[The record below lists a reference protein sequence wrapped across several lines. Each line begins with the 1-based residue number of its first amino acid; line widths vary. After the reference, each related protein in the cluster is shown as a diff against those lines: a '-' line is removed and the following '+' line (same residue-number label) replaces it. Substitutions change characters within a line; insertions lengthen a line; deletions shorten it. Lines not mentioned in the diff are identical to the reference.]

1 MKSLLYGLAAF
12 SLWQTGLAVKDSN
25 GNYILEPVTDPSLLS
40 VRDSER
46 TITILEPILPNEMG
60 LHRRAGHS
68 LVGLQNDT
76 SMFWGQ
82 GGNGMA
88 FLLHAVEKYLTLT

>member
-1 MKSLLYGLAAF
+1 MKSLLYGLAAL

-40 VRDSER
+40 VRDPER
-46 TITILEPILPNEMG
+46 TITILEPILPSEMG

-88 FLLHAVEKYLTLT
+88 FLLHAVDKYLTLT